1 MNRENL
7 ASLMRG
13 IHHAA
18 SSTHAMLAQQ
28 YMHMLKQFFD
38 EKDGKLMAKMT
49 YVQIDDEH
57 WIPVPLISLVTPRGL
72 ALDRMKVE
80 MSLRIEESEVKQAT
94 IDEDGSHAERLALQ
108 VAISPKTKGSG
119 QRPTDVTDIEI
130 EFKAGDPP
138 EALMRLID
146 AYPNQIDPRQFERTE
161 PPMDR
166 YPHTSINFTGK
177 KLKAADGKN
186 KDQGED

>member
-1 MNRENL
+1 MNRESL

-28 YMHMLKQFFD
+28 YMYMLKQFFD

-49 YVQIDDEH
+49 YIQIDDDH
-57 WIPVPLISLVTPRGL
+57 WVPVPLISLVTPRGL
-72 ALDRMKVE
+72 SLDRMKVE

-94 IDEDGSHAERLALQ
+94 MDEDGSHAERLALK
-108 VAISPKTKGSG
+108 VAMSPKTKDGG

-130 EFKAGDPP
+130 EFKAGEPP

-146 AYPNQIDPRQFERTE
+146 AYTNQIDPRHFDKVA
-161 PPMDR
+161 PPVDR
-166 YPHTSINFTGK
+166 YPHTPINFTGK
-177 KLKAADGKN
+177 KLKDTEGKN
-186 KDQGED
+186 KDQSEE